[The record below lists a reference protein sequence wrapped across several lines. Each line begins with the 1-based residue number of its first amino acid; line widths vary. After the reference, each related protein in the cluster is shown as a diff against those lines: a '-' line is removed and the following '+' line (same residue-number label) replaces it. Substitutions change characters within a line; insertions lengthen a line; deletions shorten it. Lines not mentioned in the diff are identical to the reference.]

1 MDKKEK
7 LEKCK
12 FYKGEDDPYSLF
24 ADIPYPA
31 RGLSIAAWKGEAMWV
46 NDPFSLD
53 DAVSLSEVFG
63 FDFSSVAAPL
73 DLAVCLF
80 TAFRSPLDKGR
91 VEPLSNSEIWHRFVE
106 DFVPF
111 YINSMVTL

>member
-1 MDKKEK
+1 MEKKELLK
-7 LEKCK
+7 KCK
-12 FYKGEDDPYSLF
+12 FYKGGGDPYSLF

-31 RGLSIAAWKGEAMWV
+31 RGQHIAAWKGEAMWV

-53 DAVSLSEVFG
+53 DAVGLSDV
-63 FDFSSVAAPL
+63 FDFSSVDVPL

-91 VEPLSNSEIWHRFVE
+91 VEPLSNSEIWHRFVA

-111 YINSMVTL
+111 YISSMVTS